1 VKVEYAF
8 ETARVRLYLPQ
19 FGETWF
25 FVDHDT
31 TVERFTNQIK
41 QDDSF
46 VKDVTL
52 LVQNTQTGQ
61 FQELRDPAEK
71 IYAHLVSHSDRKF
84 YIKLNDNVHEIPT
97 VGG

>member
-1 VKVEYAF
+1 MKVEYAF

-41 QDDSF
+41 EDDSF

-61 FQELRDPAEK
+61 FQELRDPTEK

>member
-19 FGETWF
+19 YGETWF

-31 TVERFTNQIK
+31 SVERFTSQIK

-52 LVQNTQTGQ
+52 LVKNTQTGQ

-71 IYAHLVSHSDRKF
+71 IYTHLVSHTDSKF
-84 YIKLNDNVHEIPT
+84 YIKLNDNFHEIPT

>member
-8 ETARVRLYLPQ
+8 ETARVRLYLPRY
-19 FGETWF
+19 GETWF

-31 TVERFTNQIK
+31 TVERFTDQIK

-52 LVQNTQTGQ
+52 LVQNTQTG
-61 FQELRDPAEK
+61 
-71 IYAHLVSHSDRKF
+71 
-84 YIKLNDNVHEIPT
+84 
-97 VGG
+97 